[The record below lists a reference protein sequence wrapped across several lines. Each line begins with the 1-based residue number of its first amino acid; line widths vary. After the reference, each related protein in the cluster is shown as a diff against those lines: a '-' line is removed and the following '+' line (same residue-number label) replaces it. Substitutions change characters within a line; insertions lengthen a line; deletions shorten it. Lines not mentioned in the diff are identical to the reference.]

1 MKKAIIFL
9 SFTTSQNQSIQ
20 NCIDYF
26 KCYDSKKTDF
36 LIVSNA
42 GHIPNGIT
50 DSNQLQLTKV
60 TNWQQGLKQIFLRQN
75 SRKLNSFVKSIPEYD
90 EIEICVP
97 HFLNILCNYFVNFCV
112 QKLKSSNII
121 ISLYPDGML
130 SYQPFEIHSQFQM
143 ESIYR
148 WFGGWLSG
156 MRYTL
161 FSGPVADP
169 FLCIKKIYSYIPDI
183 TIPYQSEEIIKI
195 EFPQK
200 NIHGNNIFILGHVKQ
215 SKFNL
220 DYLKQIN
227 KKILL
232 LLSKEKY
239 GSIYYKP
246 HPRIPNMS
254 HDAFYQSIM
263 KIPDINIKL
272 CQDDTPVESLLESIG
287 ASIII
292 AAVSTS
298 MINLK
303 LKYKNQISCYYFG
316 LTNYVHPK
324 YATYYESVFSYLS
337 IKPLRDPY
345 E

>member
-1 MKKAIIFL
+1 MNAIIFL

-26 KCYDSKKTDF
+26 KRSDIKNTDF
-36 LIVSNA
+36 FIVSNA
-42 GHIPNGIT
+42 GHIPKGIT
-50 DSNQLQLTKV
+50 DSNQLQLAKV
-60 TNWQQGLKQIFLRQN
+60 TNWRQGLRQILLRQN
-75 SRKLNSFVKSIPEYD
+75 SRKLNSFVKSIPKYE

-97 HFLNILCNYFVNFCV
+97 HFLNILCNYFVNFC
-112 QKLKSSNII
+112 KINLKSSNII

-130 SYQPFEIHSQFQM
+130 SYQPFEIDSQFQM

-148 WFGGWLSG
+148 WFGGWMSG

-169 FLCIKKIYSYIPDI
+169 FSCVKKIYSYIPDI

-195 EFPQK
+195 EFPK
-200 NIHGNNIFILGHVKQ
+200 KELHGKNIFILGHVKQ
-215 SKFNL
+215 SKFDL
-220 DYLKQIN
+220 DYLEQIN

-232 LLSKEKY
+232 LLSKENY

-246 HPRIPNMS
+246 HPRIADIS
-254 HDAFYQSIM
+254 KDVFYQSLV
-263 KIPDINIKL
+263 KIPDINTNL
-272 CQDDTPVESLLESIG
+272 CHADIPVESLLESIG
-287 ASIII
+287 ASTII

-316 LTNYVHPK
+316 LTDYVDPQ
-324 YATYYESVFSYLS
+324 YATYYENVFSYLS
-337 IKPLRDPY
+337 IKPLRNPY

>member
-9 SFTTSQNQSIQ
+9 SFTASQNQSIH

-26 KCYDSKKTDF
+26 ERSDCENTDF

-42 GHIPNGIT
+42 GHIPKEIPK
-50 DSNQLQLTKV
+50 SNQLQLTKV
-60 TNWQQGLKQIFLRQN
+60 TNWRQGLRQIILRQN
-75 SRKLNSFVKSIPEYD
+75 SRILNSFVTSIPEYE
-90 EIEICVP
+90 EIEICIP
-97 HFLNILCNYFVNFCV
+97 HFLNILCNYFYNFCV
-112 QKLKSSNII
+112 LKLKSSNII

-143 ESIYR
+143 ESISR
-148 WFGGWLSG
+148 WIGGWMSG
-156 MRYTL
+156 MRYTS

-169 FLCIKKIYSYIPDI
+169 FCCVKKIYSYIPDI
-183 TIPYQSEEIIKI
+183 TVPYQSEEIIKI
-195 EFPQK
+195 EFPIRK
-200 NIHGNNIFILGHVKQ
+200 LHGVNILILGHFKQ
-215 SKFNL
+215 SKFDL

-227 KKILL
+227 KMIFLF
-232 LLSKEKY
+232 LSKEKY

-246 HPRIPNMS
+246 HPRITNMS
-254 HDAFYQSIM
+254 DDVFYQSIL
-263 KIPDINIKL
+263 KISKINIKL
-272 CQDDTPVESLLESIG
+272 CQDDAPVESLLESVG
-287 ASIII
+287 ASTII
-292 AAVSTS
+292 AAASTS

-316 LTNYVHPK
+316 LTDYVHPK

-337 IKPLRDPY
+337 IKPLRNPY